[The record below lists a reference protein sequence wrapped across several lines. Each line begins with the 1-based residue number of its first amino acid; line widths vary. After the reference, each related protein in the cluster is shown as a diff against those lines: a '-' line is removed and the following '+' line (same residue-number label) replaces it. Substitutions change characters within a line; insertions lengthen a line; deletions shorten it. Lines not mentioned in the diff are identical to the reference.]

1 MTAAATKS
9 TTRQNG
15 GHHRV
20 LATKCVRCCHKSLIP
35 WATSA
40 ITPSHGDL
48 IATVATMTNAAATVT
63 SAPTMTVRPSA
74 TAKPMYTDARSTT
87 ASDQTSA
94 GSSHQ
99 NASGENA

>member
-15 GHHRV
+15 GHQRV
-20 LATKCVRCCHKSLIP
+20 LTTKCVRCCHRSLIP

-48 IATVATMTNAAATVT
+48 IAKAARMTNAAATAI
-63 SAPTMTVRPSA
+63 SAATTTVRPSA
-74 TAKPMYTDARSTT
+74 TAKPMYTDARNTT

-94 GSSHQ
+94 GSNHQ

>member
-15 GHHRV
+15 GHQRV
-20 LATKCVRCCHKSLIP
+20 LATKCVRCCTRSLIP
-35 WATSA
+35 WDTSA
-40 ITPSHGDL
+40 ITLSHGDL
-48 IATVATMTNAAATVT
+48 IAKVARMTNAAATAI
-63 SAPTMTVRPSA
+63 SAATTTVRPSA
-74 TAKPMYTDARSTT
+74 TAKPMYTAAMSTN

-94 GSSHQ
+94 GSRYQ

>member
-15 GHHRV
+15 GHHLV
-20 LATKCVRCCHKSLIP
+20 LATKCVRCCHRSLTP
-35 WATSA
+35 WAASV

-48 IATVATMTNAAATVT
+48 IARAARMTNADATAISAAMT
-63 SAPTMTVRPSA
+63 TVRPSA
-74 TAKPMYTDARSTT
+74 TARPMYTAAMSTN